1 MEIDYQMMIFSSLDL
16 IEYREIQKKNKIG
29 ADDDYLGLLM
39 PFYDYEYDIGSYGF
53 LSNNGYKILSLKKID
68 DSIKETSSA
77 IKLKEIFLDIQS
89 KLVKTLLNPFYDKND
104 FYSNNE
110 SKEREKFKSD
120 IFELLRIK
128 QIYN

>member
-1 MEIDYQMMIFSSLDL
+1 MENDYQMMIFSSLDL

-53 LSNNGYKILSLKKID
+53 LSNNDYKILSLKKID

-104 FYSNNE
+104 FYSNSE
-110 SKEREKFKSD
+110 SKEREKFKAD

>member
-1 MEIDYQMMIFSSLDL
+1 MEIDFQMMIFSSLDL

-53 LSNNGYKILSLKKID
+53 LSNNGYKILALKKID

-77 IKLKEIFLDIQS
+77 IKLKEIFVDVQS
-89 KLVKTLLNPFYDKND
+89 RLVKTLLNPFYDKND
-104 FYSNNE
+104 FYSNSE
-110 SKEREKFKSD
+110 SKEREKFKKE
-120 IFELLRIK
+120 IFDLFRIK